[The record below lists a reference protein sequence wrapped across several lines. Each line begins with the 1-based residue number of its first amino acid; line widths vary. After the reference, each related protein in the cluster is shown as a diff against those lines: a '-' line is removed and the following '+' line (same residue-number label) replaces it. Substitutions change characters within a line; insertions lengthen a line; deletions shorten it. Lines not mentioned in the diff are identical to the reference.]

1 LASTAFDLKWQSGL
15 TMSIILYVEQ
25 ALYYNTGLIPSRYVE
40 VMVDKDRSGFQ
51 QVLITSVIVI
61 ISTSLVIYT
70 MTTE

>member
-1 LASTAFDLKWQSGL
+1 
-15 TMSIILYVEQ
+15 MSIILYVEQ